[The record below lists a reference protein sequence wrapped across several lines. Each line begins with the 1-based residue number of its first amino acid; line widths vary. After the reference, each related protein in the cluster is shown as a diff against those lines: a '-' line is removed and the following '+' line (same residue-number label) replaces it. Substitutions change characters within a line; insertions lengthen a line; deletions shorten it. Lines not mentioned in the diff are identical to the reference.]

1 VTCYNI
7 RKYVELE
14 GFKLKNAKKKISL
27 LVSTLFLTSIF
38 SISNFTV
45 NQISFGNNVYAA
57 TLSHRQTANQSSRH
71 SSNNVSVTS
80 IALNKTTDTLVVGS
94 RDTLTATITPTNAEN
109 KAVSWTSSDTS
120 IATVKNGEV
129 KAVSAGTAVITAT
142 SVDGNYTASCTVTV
156 TPAVPVTSISLNK
169 TTDTLVAGTTDTLS
183 ATISP
188 SNATNTGLKWV
199 SSNRKVAQVENGVVK
214 AVRTGTAIIT
224 VTSKDGDYTASC
236 TVTVTPAVQVTSIS
250 LNKTTDTLV
259 AGTTDTLSA
268 TISPSNATNSN
279 LRWTSS
285 NRRVAQVQNGVVTA
299 VGTGTSIIIVTD
311 GRYAASCT
319 VTVTSPVVSVTSV
332 SLNKTTDS
340 IVVGNTDQL
349 IATVSPTNA
358 TNSTVTWTTSDS
370 TVATVA
376 SDGTVTA
383 IGAGTVTIT
392 ATTAD
397 GGYTASCTVTVTN
410 Q

>member
-1 VTCYNI
+1 
-7 RKYVELE
+7 LE

-45 NQISFGNNVYAA
+45 NQISLGNNVYAA
-57 TLSHRQTANQSSRH
+57 TLSHRQTTNQSSRH
-71 SSNNVSVTS
+71 SSNNVNVTS

-94 RDTLTATITPTNAEN
+94 RDSLTATITPTNAKN

-188 SNATNTGLKWV
+188 TNATNTGLRWV

-224 VTSKDGDYTASC
+224 VTSKDGDYTSSC
-236 TVTVTPAVQVTSIS
+236 TVTVTPAVPVTSIS

-268 TISPSNATNSN
+268 TISPTNATNN
-279 LRWTSS
+279 KLRWTSS

-299 VGTGTSIIIVTD
+299 VGTGTAIIIVTD

-319 VTVTSPVVSVTSV
+319 VTVTNPVVSVASV

-349 IATVSPTNA
+349 IATVLPTNA
-358 TNSTVTWTTSDS
+358 TNSAVTWTTSDS

-383 IGAGTVTIT
+383 VGAGTVTIT

-397 GGYTASCTVTVTN
+397 GGFTASCTVTVTN